1 MCSMIGRPATGT
13 SGLGMLLVSG
23 RRREPSPPAITTA
36 FTSPTQYDL
45 NSVVEELN
53 QFAYDLLWT
62 WQPRIEALFR
72 ALDPQLWKSTREN
85 PVLLL
90 AQLGEEGVRRVS
102 ESEEVK
108 RAFDDARTA
117 YHEYYER
124 KPRFMDAQAP
134 LGIAY
139 FSLEFGLSECLPIY
153 SGGLGVL
160 AGDHLKATSDLGL
173 PLVAVGLLYKQG
185 FGRQDIDAAGRQFEV
200 YAENRGSDLPVNK
213 VEGVEVEAPIGQRNV
228 RIAVWRAQ
236 VGRVPLFL
244 LDTDLESNPNDL
256 RNITDRLYVPEPDR
270 RLRQEIVLGI
280 GGVRALRALGLGANV
295 FHLNEGHSF
304 LCGIERIRELRASRQ
319 MTLEEAR
326 LVARAGIVFTTHT
339 PIAAGSD
346 YFEPGLVWD
355 LLNPYLTEVGIS
367 FDRFMDLGRQRPGD
381 PRDRLVTTYAALRL
395 ADQAVG
401 VSRLHGAV
409 SRRLWKDAWKGLP
422 ESQVPIGSVTNG
434 AHMPTWV
441 APEIADLLRRYVGPD
456 WWDLD
461 GEDGRWQAVFE
472 IPAAELWSVHVELK
486 RNLLKVART
495 RSVDSEQMD
504 EHALTF
510 GFARRF
516 APYKRANLLLEDRA
530 RLNKLLRNSKR
541 PVQLI
546 FAGKSHPAD
555 QPGKD
560 IVAKVVALAREE
572 PCVTFLKD
580 YDLAIARHLVHGA
593 DVWLNNPKRF
603 LEASGTSGMKAGA
616 NGVLNVSVLD
626 GWWDEA
632 YRPELG
638 WAIPSGATLDRP
650 NVDDQAEAE
659 GLFRLLEREVVPA
672 FYERDEN
679 GIPQRWVAMMRA
691 SIRHVVTDFSAR
703 RMVTDY
709 FDIAYAPAARR
720 VEQLRL
726 LPDWGG

>member
-1 MCSMIGRPATGT
+1 
-13 SGLGMLLVSG
+13 V
-23 RRREPSPPAITTA
+23 
-36 FTSPTQYDL
+36 Y
-45 NSVVEELN
+45 EELN
-53 QFAYDLLWT
+53 DLAHDLLWT
-62 WQPRIEALFR
+62 WQPRIEGLFQALS
-72 ALDPQLWKSTREN
+72 PELWESTRQN
-85 PVLLL
+85 PVLML
-90 AQLGEEGVRRVS
+90 AQLGEQGIAKALENEDVQHALEGARAAYQDYYDRR
-102 ESEEVK
+102 
-108 RAFDDARTA
+108 
-117 YHEYYER
+117 
-124 KPRFMDAQAP
+124 PPFMDAHAP
-134 LGIAY
+134 MVIGY
-139 FSLEFGLSECLPIY
+139 FSLEFGLAECLPIY

-173 PLVAVGLLYKQG
+173 PLVAVGLFYKQG
-185 FGRQDIDAAGRQFEV
+185 FGRQEINEEGRQVEV
-200 YAENRGSDLPVNK
+200 YFENRGEDLPVRR
-213 VEGVEVEAPIGQRNV
+213 VEGVEVDAPIGDRNV
-228 RIAVWRAQ
+228 KIGVWRAQ

-244 LDTDLESNPNDL
+244 LDTDLEANPPDL

-280 GGVRALRALGLGANV
+280 GGVRALRALGMVAGV

-304 LCGIERIRELRASRQ
+304 LCAMERIRELRASRQ

-355 LLNPYLTEVGIS
+355 LLNPYLTQVGIS

-381 PRDRLVTTYAALRL
+381 PRERLCTTYAALRL
-395 ADQAVG
+395 ADQSFG

-409 SRRLWKDAWKGLP
+409 SRRLWKDAWRGLP
-422 ESQVPIGSVTNG
+422 EAQIPISSVTNG
-434 AHMPTWV
+434 VHMPTWL
-441 APEIADLLRRYVGPD
+441 APEIAQLLVRYVGPD

-461 GEDGRWQAVFE
+461 GQDGRWQAVFE
-472 IPAAELWSVHVELK
+472 IPAGELWAVHVELK
-486 RNLLKVART
+486 RRLIEVARP
-495 RSVDSEQMD
+495 RSIDAEHLD

-516 APYKRANLLLEDRA
+516 APYKRANLLLQDRP
-530 RLNKLLRNSKR
+530 RLVKLLHNTKR

-560 IVAKVVALAREE
+560 IVASVVALAREE
-572 PCVTFLKD
+572 PRVTFLKD

-593 DVWLNNPKRF
+593 DVWLNNPRRF

-616 NGVLNVSVLD
+616 NGVLNVSILD

-638 WAIPSGATLDRP
+638 WTIPSGATLDRQD
-650 NVDDQAEAE
+650 VDDQAEAE

-672 FYERDEN
+672 FFQRDAD
-679 GIPQRWVAMMRA
+679 GIPQRWVEMMRA
-691 SIRHVVTDFSAR
+691 SIRHVVTDFAAR
-703 RMVTDY
+703 RMVIDY
-709 FDIAYAPAARR
+709 FETAYAPGARR

>member
-1 MCSMIGRPATGT
+1 
-13 SGLGMLLVSG
+13 V
-23 RRREPSPPAITTA
+23 RE
-36 FTSPTQYDL
+36 Q
-45 NSVVEELN
+45 LN

-72 ALDPQLWKSTREN
+72 TIDPDLWKGTREN

-90 AQLGEEGVRRVS
+90 TQLGDDGVERAFEREEVRRAFA
-102 ESEEVK
+102 EAQAAY
-108 RAFDDARTA
+108 RA
-117 YHEYYER
+117 YYDR
-124 KPRFMDAQAP
+124 HPRFMDAHAP
-134 LGIAY
+134 LAVAY
-139 FSLEFGLSECLPIY
+139 FSLEFGLAESLPIY

-185 FGRQDIDAAGRQFEV
+185 FGRQDIDAGGRQFEV
-200 YAENRGSDLPVNK
+200 YAENRGSDLPVHR
-213 VEGVEVEAPIGQRNV
+213 VTGVEVEAPIGARNV
-228 RIAVWRAQ
+228 RIGVWRAQ

-244 LDTDLESNPNDL
+244 LDTDLESNPPDL
-256 RNITDRLYVPEPDR
+256 RTITDRLYVPEPDR

-280 GGVRALRALGLGANV
+280 GGVRALRALGIDSGV

-346 YFEPGLVWD
+346 YFDSGLVWD
-355 LLNPYLTEVGIS
+355 LLGPYLNQVGIS

-381 PRDRLVTTYAALRL
+381 PRERLCTTYAALRL
-395 ADQAVG
+395 ADQSVG

-409 SRRLWKDAWKGLP
+409 SRRLWKDAWRGLP
-422 ESQVPIGSVTNG
+422 ETQVPIGSVTNG
-434 AHMPTWV
+434 VHMPTWV
-441 APEIADLLRRYVGPD
+441 APEVASLLARYVGPD

-461 GEDGRWQAVFE
+461 PSDGRWHAVYE
-472 IPAAELWSVHVELK
+472 IPQSELWSIHCELK
-486 RNLLKVART
+486 KALLDYAAARAET
-495 RSVDSEQMD
+495 PHELDPN
-504 EHALTF
+504 ALTIGF
-510 GFARRF
+510 GRRF
-516 APYKRANLLLEDRA
+516 APYKRANLLLKDHA
-530 RLNKLLRNSKR
+530 RLSRLLRNARR
-541 PVQLI
+541 PVQIL
-546 FAGKSHPAD
+546 FAGKAHPAD
-555 QPGKD
+555 QPGKE
-560 IVAKVVALAREE
+560 IVAGIVALAREE
-572 PCVTFLKD
+572 PHVVFLKD
-580 YDLAIARHLVHGA
+580 YDIELARHLVHGA
-593 DVWLNNPKRF
+593 DVWLNNPRRF

-616 NGVLNVSVLD
+616 NGALNVSVLD

-638 WAIPSGATLDRP
+638 WAIPSAATLDRQD
-650 NVDDQAEAE
+650 VDDLAEAE

-672 FYERDEN
+672 YFDRDES
-679 GIPQRWVAMMRA
+679 GVPRRWVEMMKA
-691 SIRHVVTDFSAR
+691 SIRNVVTQFSAR

-709 FDIAYAPAARR
+709 FNTAYAPGARR

>member
-13 SGLGMLLVSG
+13 SGLGRRLVSG
-23 RRREPSPPAITTA
+23 RRREPSPPAMTTA

-45 NSVVEELN
+45 NSVVEELK

-72 ALDPQLWKSTREN
+72 TLDPALWKSTREN

-90 AQLGEEGVRRVS
+90 SQLGEEGVQRACER
-102 ESEEVK
+102 EEVRQAFEGA
-108 RAFDDARTA
+108 RAA
-117 YHEYYER
+117 YREYYER
-124 KPRFMDAQAP
+124 HPRFMDAQAP
-134 LGIAY
+134 MAIAY

-280 GGVRALRALGLGANV
+280 GGVRILRALGFDSGV

-304 LCGIERIRELRASRQ
+304 LCAIERIRELRASRQ

-346 YFEPGLVWD
+346 YFDAGLAWD
-355 LLNPYLTEVGIS
+355 LLGPYLAQVGIS

-381 PRDRLVTTYAALRL
+381 PRERLCTTYAALRL
-395 ADQAVG
+395 ADQSVG

-409 SRRLWKDAWKGLP
+409 SRRLWKDAWRGLP
-422 ESQVPIGSVTNG
+422 DAQVPIGSVTNG
-434 AHMPTWV
+434 VHMPTWV
-441 APEIADLLRRYVGPD
+441 APEIASLLSRYVGSD

-461 GEDGRWQAVFE
+461 PADGRWHAVYE
-472 IPAAELWSVHVELK
+472 IPAAELWTIHCDLK
-486 RNLLKVART
+486 RRLLELSKERAET
-495 RSVDSEQMD
+495 PHEIDMN
-504 EHALTF
+504 ALTIGF
-510 GFARRF
+510 GRRF
-516 APYKRANLLLEDRA
+516 APYKRANLLLRDRP
-530 RLNKLLRNSKR
+530 RLTKLLRNTKR
-541 PVQLI
+541 PVQIL

-560 IVAKVVALAREE
+560 IVAGVCRPPPRE
-572 PCVTFLKD
+572 PPGVFFKD
-580 YDLAIARHLVHGA
+580 YDIGPPPHLLQGG
-593 DVWLNNPKRF
+593 DRWLHNPPRF
-603 LEASGTSGMKAGA
+603 LQASGTNGMKAGA
-616 NGVLNVSVLD
+616 NGALNVSVLD

-638 WAIPSGATLDRP
+638 WAIPSGATLDRQQI
-650 NVDDQAEAE
+650 DDVAEAE

-672 FYERDEN
+672 FYERDEA
-679 GIPQRWVAMMRA
+679 GIPRPW
-691 SIRHVVTDFSAR
+691 VVTMQASVRNVA
-703 RMVTDY
+703 T
-709 FDIAYAPAARR
+709 
-720 VEQLRL
+720 QTT
-726 LPDWGG
+726 

>member
-1 MCSMIGRPATGT
+1 
-13 SGLGMLLVSG
+13 ML
-23 RRREPSPPAITTA
+23 
-36 FTSPTQYDL
+36 
-45 NSVVEELN
+45 EELN

-72 ALDPQLWKSTREN
+72 TLDPELWKSTRQN

-90 AQLGEEGVRRVS
+90 SRLGEDGVRRALERDEVRRAL
-102 ESEEVK
+102 ES
-108 RAFDDARTA
+108 ARPA
-117 YHEYYER
+117 YREYYDR
-124 KPRFMDAQAP
+124 HPRFMDAQAP
-134 LGIAY
+134 LFIAY

-185 FGRQDIDAAGRQFEV
+185 FGRQKIDAEGRQTEV
-200 YAENRGSDLPVNK
+200 YTENRGSELPVQR
-213 VEGVEVEAPIGQRNV
+213 VEGVEVEAPIGARNV
-228 RIAVWRAQ
+228 RIAIWRVQ

-244 LDTDLESNPNDL
+244 LDTDLESNPPDL
-256 RNITDRLYVPEPDR
+256 RGITDRLYVPEPDR

-280 GGVRALRALGLGANV
+280 GGVRALRALGMQAGV

-304 LCGIERIRELRASRQ
+304 LCAIERIRELRASRQ

-339 PIAAGSD
+339 PVAAGSD
-346 YFEPGLVWD
+346 YFDPGLVWD
-355 LLNPYLTEVGIS
+355 LLGPYLSQVGIS
-367 FDRFMDLGRQRPGD
+367 FDRFMDLGRERPGD
-381 PRDRLVTTYAALRL
+381 PREKLCTTYAALRL
-395 ADQAVG
+395 ADQSVG

-409 SRRLWKDAWKGLP
+409 SRRLWKEAWRGVP

-434 AHMPTWV
+434 VHMPTWV
-441 APEIADLLRRYVGPD
+441 APEIADLLNRYVGPD

-461 GEDGRWQAVFE
+461 GSDGRWHAVFE
-472 IPAAELWSVHVELK
+472 ISAADLWRIHNELK
-486 RNLLKVART
+486 RALLEFAQT
-495 RSVDSEQMD
+495 RAERPHELDPD
-504 EHALTF
+504 ALTI

-516 APYKRANLLLEDRA
+516 APYKRANLLLRDRG
-530 RLNKLLRNSKR
+530 RLGRLLRNSKR
-541 PVQLI
+541 PLQML

-560 IVAKVVALAREE
+560 LVASIVELAREE
-572 PCVTFLKD
+572 PRVLFLED
-580 YDLAIARHLVHGA
+580 YDLELARYLVHGA
-593 DVWLNNPKRF
+593 DVWLNNPRRF

-616 NGVLNVSVLD
+616 NGGLNVSVLD

-638 WAIPSGATLDRP
+638 WAIPSGATLDRAA
-650 NVDDQAEAE
+650 VDDEAEAE
-659 GLFRLLEREVVPA
+659 GLYRLLEREVVPT
-672 FYERDEN
+672 FYQRDEA
-679 GIPQRWVAMMRA
+679 GLPQRWVQMMRA
-691 SIRHVVTDFSAR
+691 SLRYTATQFSAR
-703 RMVTDY
+703 RMVIDY
-709 FDIAYAPAARR
+709 FNTAYAPSARR

>member
-1 MCSMIGRPATGT
+1 
-13 SGLGMLLVSG
+13 ML
-23 RRREPSPPAITTA
+23 
-36 FTSPTQYDL
+36 
-45 NSVVEELN
+45 EELN
-53 QFAYDLLWT
+53 HFAHDLLWT
-62 WQPRIEALFR
+62 WQPRIEDLFR
-72 ALDPQLWKSTREN
+72 TLDPETWESTRQN

-90 AQLGEEGVRRVS
+90 KKLGAEGLA
-102 ESEEVK
+102 EAAK
-108 RAFDDARTA
+108 RPDVHKALEGARAA
-117 YHEYYER
+117 YREYYDHH
-124 KPRFMDAQAP
+124 PAFMDARAP
-134 LGIAY
+134 MVIGY
-139 FSLEFGLSECLPIY
+139 FSLEFGLAECLPIY

-173 PLVAVGLLYKQG
+173 PLVAVGLFYKQG
-185 FGRQDIDAAGRQFEV
+185 FGRQDIDAEGRQVEV
-200 YAENRGSDLPVNK
+200 YYENRGEDLPVRR
-213 VEGVEVEAPIGQRNV
+213 VEGVEVDAPIGQRKV
-228 RIAVWRAQ
+228 KIGVWRAQ

-244 LDTDLESNPNDL
+244 LDTDLESNPPDL
-256 RNITDRLYVPEPDR
+256 RAITDRLYVPEPDR

-280 GGVRALRALGLGANV
+280 GGVRALRALGMVAGV

-304 LCGIERIRELRASRQ
+304 LCAIERIRELRSSRQ

-422 ESQVPIGSVTNG
+422 ETQVPIGSVTNG
-434 AHMPTWV
+434 VHMPTWV
-441 APEIADLLRRYVGPD
+441 APEIAELLRRYVGPD

-486 RNLLKVART
+486 RKLLNVART

-504 EHALTF
+504 ENALTF

-530 RLNKLLRNSKR
+530 RLNRLLRNSKR
-541 PVQLI
+541 PVQLL

-555 QPGKD
+555 QAGKD
-560 IVAKVVALAREE
+560 IVARVVALAREE

-580 YDLAIARHLVHGA
+580 YDLAIARQLVHGA

-626 GWWDEA
+626 GWWDEG

-679 GIPQRWVAMMRA
+679 GIPQRWVSMMRA

-709 FDIAYAPAARR
+709 FETAYAPAARR

>member
-1 MCSMIGRPATGT
+1 M
-13 SGLGMLLVSG
+13 
-23 RRREPSPPAITTA
+23 
-36 FTSPTQYDL
+36 
-45 NSVVEELN
+45 NEELN
-53 QFAYDLLWT
+53 QFAHDLLWT
-62 WQPRIEALFR
+62 WEPRIEGLFR
-72 ALDPQLWKSTREN
+72 ALGPELWESTRQN

-90 AQLGEEGVRRVS
+90 AQLGDDGLAKALERAEVR
-102 ESEEVK
+102 EALEQA
-108 RAFDDARTA
+108 RAA
-117 YHEYYER
+117 YREYYDR
-124 KPRFMDAQAP
+124 RPPFMDARAP
-134 LGIAY
+134 LVVAY
-139 FSLEFGLSECLPIY
+139 FSLEFGLAECLPIY

-173 PLVAVGLLYKQG
+173 PLVAVGLFYKQG
-185 FGRQDIDAAGRQFEV
+185 FGRQEIDAEGRQVEV
-200 YAENRGSDLPVNK
+200 YFENRGEELPVRR
-213 VEGVEVEAPIGQRNV
+213 VEGVEVDAPIGERNV
-228 RIAVWRAQ
+228 KIGVWRAQ

-244 LDTDLESNPNDL
+244 LDTDLDANPPDL
-256 RNITDRLYVPEPDR
+256 RSITDRLYVPEPDR

-280 GGVRALRALGLGANV
+280 GGVRALRALGMVAGV

-304 LCGIERIRELRASRQ
+304 LCALERIRELRASRQ

-355 LLNPYLTEVGIS
+355 LLHPYLSEVGIS

-395 ADQAVG
+395 ADQSFG

-409 SRRLWKDAWKGLP
+409 SRRLWKDAWRGLP

-434 AHMPTWV
+434 VHMPTWV
-441 APEIADLLRRYVGPD
+441 APEIAALLRRYVGPD

-461 GEDGRWQAVFE
+461 GNDGRWQAVFE
-472 IPAAELWSVHVELK
+472 ISAAELWAVHLELK
-486 RNLLKVART
+486 RNLLQVART
-495 RSVDSEQMD
+495 RAVDGDLMD
-504 EHALTF
+504 ENALTL

-516 APYKRANLLLEDRA
+516 APYKRANLLLQDRP
-530 RLNKLLRNSKR
+530 RLNKLLRNTKR
-541 PVQLI
+541 PVQLL

-555 QPGKD
+555 QQGKD
-560 IVAKVVALAREE
+560 IVSSVVRMSREE

-580 YDLAIARHLVHGA
+580 YDLAIARQLVHGA
-593 DVWLNNPKRF
+593 DVWLNNPRRF

-616 NGVLNVSVLD
+616 NGVLNVSILD
-626 GWWDEA
+626 GWWDEG

-638 WAIPSGATLDRP
+638 WAIPSGATIDRP
-650 NVDDQAEAE
+650 EVDDQAEAE
-659 GLFRLLEREVVPA
+659 GLYRLLEREVIPA
-672 FYERDEN
+672 FFDRDAN
-679 GIPQRWVAMMRA
+679 GIPQRWVEMMRA
-691 SIRHVVTDFSAR
+691 SIRYVVTDFSAR
-703 RMVTDY
+703 RMVIDY
-709 FDIAYAPAARR
+709 FEEAYAPGARR

>member
-1 MCSMIGRPATGT
+1 MPA
-13 SGLGMLLVSG
+13 
-23 RRREPSPPAITTA
+23 
-36 FTSPTQYDL
+36 
-45 NSVVEELN
+45 VEELN
-53 QFAYDLLWT
+53 KLAFDLLWT
-62 WQPRIEALFR
+62 WQPSIQALFR
-72 ALDPQLWKSTREN
+72 ILDPEKWEQTHQN

-90 AQLGEEGVRRVS
+90 KQLGEEGLAEACKR
-102 ESEEVK
+102 EEVK
-108 RAFDDARTA
+108 RALDEARAAQRQYYDRNPPFLDA
-117 YHEYYER
+117 H
-124 KPRFMDAQAP
+124 AP
-134 LGIAY
+134 LVIAY
-139 FSLEFGLSECLPIY
+139 FSLEFGLAECLPIY

-173 PLVAVGLLYKQG
+173 PLVAVSLFYKQG
-185 FGRQDIDAAGRQFEV
+185 FGRQEIDAGGRQVEV
-200 YAENRGSDLPVNK
+200 YSENRGDELPVKK
-213 VEGVEVEAPIGQRNV
+213 VDGVEVEAPMGNQTV
-228 RIAVWRAQ
+228 RIAVWKTQ
-236 VGRVPLFL
+236 VGRVPLYL
-244 LDTDLESNPNDL
+244 LDTDLPANPPEL
-256 RNITDRLYVPEPDR
+256 RTITDRLYVPEPDR

-304 LCGIERIRELRASRQ
+304 LCGIGRIRELRASRQ

-346 YFEPGLVWD
+346 VFEPGLVWD
-355 LLNPYLTEVGIS
+355 LLHPYLSEVGIS

-395 ADQAVG
+395 ADQSFG

-409 SRRLWKDAWKGLP
+409 SRRLWKDAWRGLP
-422 ESQVPIGSVTNG
+422 ESQVPISSVTNG
-434 AHMPTWV
+434 VHMPTWV
-441 APEIADLLRRYVGPD
+441 APEIAALLRRYVGPD

-461 GEDGRWQAVFE
+461 GQDGRWQAVFE
-472 IPAAELWSVHVELK
+472 IPAADLWAVHLELK
-486 RNLLKVART
+486 RNLLQVARS
-495 RSVDSEQMD
+495 RAVDGDLMD

-516 APYKRANLLLEDRA
+516 APYKRANLLLQDRA
-530 RLNKLLRNSKR
+530 RLNKLLRNTKR
-541 PVQLI
+541 PVQLL

-560 IVAKVVALAREE
+560 IVASVVRMSREE

-580 YDLAIARHLVHGA
+580 YDLAIARQLVHGA
-593 DVWLNNPKRF
+593 DVWLNNPRRF

-616 NGVLNVSVLD
+616 NGVLNVSILD

-650 NVDDQAEAE
+650 EVDDQAEAE
-659 GLFRLLEREVVPA
+659 GLYRLLEREVIPT
-672 FYERDEN
+672 FFGRDAN
-679 GIPQRWVAMMRA
+679 GIPQRWVEMMRA
-691 SIRHVVTDFSAR
+691 SIRYVVTDFAAR
-703 RMVTDY
+703 RMVIDY
-709 FDIAYAPAARR
+709 FDDAYAPGARR

>member
-1 MCSMIGRPATGT
+1 V
-13 SGLGMLLVSG
+13 L
-23 RRREPSPPAITTA
+23 
-36 FTSPTQYDL
+36 
-45 NSVVEELN
+45 EELN
-53 QFAYDLLWT
+53 HFAHDLLWT
-62 WQPRIEALFR
+62 WQPRIEELFR
-72 ALDPQLWKSTREN
+72 ALSPELWESTRQN

-90 AQLGEEGVRRVS
+90 AQLGEQGVADALERD
-102 ESEEVK
+102 EVK
-108 RAFDDARTA
+108 RALEDARAA
-117 YHEYYER
+117 YREYYDR
-124 KPRFMDAQAP
+124 RPPFMDAHAP
-134 LGIAY
+134 MVIAY
-139 FSLEFGLSECLPIY
+139 FSLEFGLAECLPIY

-173 PLVAVGLLYKQG
+173 PLVAVGLFYKQG
-185 FGRQDIDAAGRQFEV
+185 FGRQEIDAEGRQVEV
-200 YAENRGSDLPVNK
+200 YFENRGEDLPVRR
-213 VEGVEVEAPIGQRNV
+213 VEGVEVDAPIGDRKV
-228 RIAVWRAQ
+228 RIGVWRAQ

-244 LDTDLESNPNDL
+244 LDTDLESNPPDL
-256 RNITDRLYVPEPDR
+256 RAITDRLYVPEPDR
-270 RLRQEIVLGI
+270 RLRQEIVLGV
-280 GGVRALRALGLGANV
+280 GGVRALRALGMVAGV

-304 LCGIERIRELRASRQ
+304 LCAIERIRELRSSRQ

-355 LLNPYLTEVGIS
+355 LLNPYLNEVGIS

-381 PRDRLVTTYAALRL
+381 PRERLCTTYAALRL

-409 SRRLWKDAWKGLP
+409 SRRLWKDAWRGLP
-422 ESQVPIGSVTNG
+422 ETQVPIGSVTNG
-434 AHMPTWV
+434 VHMPTWV

-461 GEDGRWQAVFE
+461 GKDGRWQAVFE
-472 IPAAELWSVHVELK
+472 IPAAELWAVHVELK
-486 RNLLKVART
+486 KKLLAVARA
-495 RSVDSEQMD
+495 RSIEAEGMD
-504 EHALTF
+504 EHSLTF

-516 APYKRANLLLEDRA
+516 APYKRANLVLQDRA
-530 RLNKLLRNSKR
+530 RLSKLLRNSER
-541 PVQLI
+541 PVQFL

-560 IVAKVVALAREE
+560 IVAGVVKLAREE
-572 PCVTFLKD
+572 PCIAFLSD
-580 YDLAIARHLVHGA
+580 YDLALARHLVHGA
-593 DVWLNNPKRF
+593 DVWLNNPLRF

-616 NGVLNVSVLD
+616 NGVLNVSILD

-650 NVDDQAEAE
+650 TVDDHAEAE
-659 GLFRLLEREVVPA
+659 GLYRLLEREVIPA
-672 FYERDEN
+672 FFKRDKN
-679 GIPQRWVAMMRA
+679 GIPQRWVEMMRA
-691 SIRHVVTDFSAR
+691 SIRYVATDFAAR
-703 RMVTDY
+703 RMVIDY
-709 FDIAYAPAARR
+709 FETAYAPGARR